1 MTMKKQ
7 DNVKEELLDNKKKGD
22 NDNKK
27 KENPKGAKKP
37 NPFVKA
43 YKAVVG
49 WKWFWIV
56 GNLSLAVIIVLA
68 LIFGTQ
74 ALLDVGTKHGT
85 SLSVPDFVGKTP
97 QQAEAIAEKA
107 GVRIDVV
114 DSVFA
119 KTGRGLVREQNPAP
133 GAKVKDGRRI
143 QLVVNAKGVQKV
155 AVPNLVGYSARQA
168 VAELNSRGLTMGR
181 FIYVSDMATNNVL
194 KQKYR
199 GNDIEAGTVVEAE
212 AAIDLV
218 VGLNYSNSRTV
229 IPNVHGKRSYEAA
242 RELNDYYLNVRSM
255 TYDSDVKTYEDSLKA
270 VVYKQAP
277 AGNGQSVVMGT
288 DVKLYLRLEKAEE

>member
-1 MTMKKQ
+1 MKKQ
-7 DNVKEELLDNKKKGD
+7 NNVKIEVLENKEEEIQDNKGKKKQKDNKKS
-22 NDNKK
+22 NV
-27 KENPKGAKKP
+27 
-37 NPFVKA
+37 FVKG
-43 YKAVVG
+43 YRAVVG
-49 WKWFWIV
+49 WKWFWVV
-56 GNLSLAVIIVLA
+56 GNLLLAVVIVFA
-68 LIFGTQ
+68 LIFGSQ

-97 QQAEAIAEKA
+97 KQAEALAEKA
-107 GVRIDVV
+107 GVRVEVV

-168 VAELNSRGLTMGR
+168 VAELNSRGLTLGR
-181 FIYVSDMATNNVL
+181 FIYVNDMATNNVL

-199 GNDIEAGTVVEAE
+199 GKDVEAGTIVEAE

-218 VGLNYSNSRTV
+218 VGLSYSNSRTV
-229 IPNVHGKRSYEAA
+229 IPNVCGKRSYDAA
-242 RELNDYYLNVRSM
+242 RELNDYYLNVRSLS
-255 TYDSDVKTYEDSLKA
+255 YDSDVKTYEDSLKA

-288 DVKLYLRLEKAEE
+288 DIKLYLRMENAE